1 MRRTTLFAALGASI
15 CVLAGLSCSG
25 GGGGGTG
32 APPAAATSSVS
43 SGVITGLNSVKLN
56 GQEYQTPNTSF
67 TIDGQPGA
75 ESDLKVGMVV
85 TVNGSLSS
93 SGTRTAATITQEDV
107 VEGAIQGIPSTNDRL
122 VVLGQTVL
130 IDSSTVFNNNIP
142 GGNLGGLTVGNIV
155 EVNGFVRGKG
165 VIIATL
171 IEKKNPPATC
181 EVKGIIENHNSGA
194 QTFTIGSLSVNYNGV
209 LINDMPNPAGNAW
222 NDLLVEVKGNPC
234 TQLSQPFV
242 ATKVE
247 PEQLNVANADEIKVE
262 GVNTQVTSPASFTVN
277 GVQVVT
283 NANTVFEGGEAGDVV
298 LGTEVEVEGS
308 LANGILTATEVK
320 FKDNVRI
327 EGNAAT
333 VTPGGATPN
342 LTISGLPGVTVF
354 VNAQTEFKGGISSLG
369 QLAAGDHVRVRGRPA
384 GTNTVIAEGVEKLS
398 PHTRVILQ
406 GPVQSVANPIVT
418 ILGVV
423 IDTSP
428 IADGDFK
435 GMHGGVPSGRA
446 AFFAAVT
453 VGTEVKARGELSGGV
468 VLWDEIEIER
478 EDQE

>member
-1 MRRTTLFAALGASI
+1 MGRTTLFAALGAGI
-15 CVLAGLSCSG
+15 CALTALSCSG

-43 SGVITGLNSVKLN
+43 SGVITGLSSVKLN
-56 GQEYQTPNTSF
+56 GQEYHTPNTSF
-67 TIDGQPGA
+67 TVDGQPGA
-75 ESDLKVGMVV
+75 ENDLKLGMVV

-107 VEGAIQGIPSTNDRL
+107 VEGAIQAIPATNDRL

-130 IDSSTVFNNNIP
+130 IDNGTVFDNDIP
-142 GGNLGGLTVGNIV
+142 GGNLGGLSVGNLV

-165 VIIATL
+165 VTIATL
-171 IEKKNPPATC
+171 IEKKNPPAAC

-194 QTFTIGSLSVNYNGV
+194 QTFTIGSLSVNYSGA
-209 LINDMPNPAGNAW
+209 LINDMLNPADNAW

-234 TQLSQPFV
+234 TRLSQLFV

-247 PEQLNVANADEIKVE
+247 PERINVANADEIELE
-262 GVNTQVTSPASFTVN
+262 GVITQFTSPPSFTVN
-277 GVQVVT
+277 GVPVVT
-283 NANTVFEGGEAGDVV
+283 NANTVFERGEAGDLA
-298 LGTEVEVEGS
+298 LGVEVEVEGS

-320 FKDNVRI
+320 FRDNVRI

-384 GTNTVIAEGVEKLS
+384 GTNTVIAEEVERRS
-398 PHTRVILQ
+398 PDTRVILQ
-406 GPVQSVANPIVT
+406 GPVQSVANPMVT

-435 GMHGGVPSGRA
+435 GTRGAPNGRA

-453 VGTEVKARGELSGGV
+453 VGTEVKARGKLSGGV

-478 EDQE
+478 EGQE